1 MAAAAKSKPKTTTTL
16 SPDRLKAL
24 GAKRL
29 AELLMEAAEQDAA
42 LKRRLKLELAEK
54 DAPESVPAH
63 VRKRLT
69 QLAQARAFVDW
80 RGTGKVAADLDE
92 TRRAIVERVAKLDP
106 AQGLDLMWR
115 FMSLADPIYGRCDD
129 SNGVV
134 GAVFAAACA
143 DLGAL
148 AQAAQSD
155 AAALADHAFVALR
168 DNGYGEYD
176 GLIAVL
182 APALG
187 RGGLER
193 LRERFVELSRTLV
206 ERPPDAERRVVGM
219 ALGAS
224 SRRPIYADD
233 LDARRR
239 ESAIRLGLRDIAD
252 ALGDVDGFIAAIDP
266 QAKKSPKIA
275 ADIAGRLVAAGR
287 AGEAL
292 AALDA
297 AEPRGSWPDFE
308 WEDARIEAFEALG
321 RGAQAQAARWS
332 CFERALSATHLRAF
346 LKQLPDFDD
355 IEAEERALDYAEG
368 YKSALQA
375 LSFLARWP
383 ALERAERFILAR
395 ACELDGDH
403 YEILAPAADALAEKH
418 ALAATL
424 LLRSMIDFTLQ
435 KARSS
440 RYTHAA
446 RHLAECAAL
455 ASTIA
460 DWRGVETHAAY
471 AARLKA
477 NHPRKSGFWSLAA
490 R

>member
-1 MAAAAKSKPKTTTTL
+1 MAAAAKAKPQSKATL

-54 DAPESVPAH
+54 DAPDSVPAH
-63 VRKRLT
+63 VRTRLT

-80 RGTGKVAADLDE
+80 RGAGKVAADLDE

-106 AQGLDLMWR
+106 AQALELMWR
-115 FMSLADPIYGRCDD
+115 FMSLADPVHGRCDD

-134 GAVFAAACA
+134 GAVFEAACA

-148 AQAAQSD
+148 AKAAHPD
-155 AAALADHAFVALR
+155 AAALADRAFAALR

-193 LRERFVELSRTLV
+193 LREKFIELSRTPV
-206 ERPPDAERRVVGM
+206 EAPPVDARRVVGI
-219 ALGAS
+219 S
-224 SRRPIYADD
+224 SNGPIYADE
-233 LDARRR
+233 LDAYGR
-239 ESAIRLGLRDIAD
+239 ESAVRLGLQDIAD

-275 ADIAGRLVAAGR
+275 ADIAERLVAAGR
-287 AGEAL
+287 AAEAL
-292 AALDA
+292 AALDT
-297 AEPRGSWPDFE
+297 AEPRGSWPDFD

-321 RGAQAQAARWS
+321 RGGEAQAARWS
-332 CFERALSATHLRAF
+332 CFERALSTAHLRAF

-375 LSFLARWP
+375 LSFLAHWP
-383 ALERAERFILAR
+383 ALARAERLILAR
-395 ACELDGDH
+395 ARELDGDH
-403 YEILAPAADALAEKH
+403 YEILAPVAEALAEKH

-424 LLRSMIDFTLQ
+424 LLRAMIDFTLQ

-455 ASTIA
+455 ASSIA
-460 DWRGVETHAAY
+460 DWHGVETHAAY